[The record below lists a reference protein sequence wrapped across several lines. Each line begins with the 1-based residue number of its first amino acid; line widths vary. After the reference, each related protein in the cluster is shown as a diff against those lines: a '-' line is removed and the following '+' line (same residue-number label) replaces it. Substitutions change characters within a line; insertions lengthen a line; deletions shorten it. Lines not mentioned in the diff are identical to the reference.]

1 LGFIVPSDSG
11 QGGSDW
17 KEFSISAR
25 RSSAWLTRAWAALR
39 ARGRA
44 EQAVSLAPG
53 SAASSKVYALF
64 REVHMTEAE
73 VHARAILAG
82 ALIQSG
88 SIDVNSANLAADWRV
103 QPNTERLHHLVDLLY
118 RAITE
123 TRE

>member
-1 LGFIVPSDSG
+1 MGRAPRAR
-11 QGGSDW
+11 QGGTGR
-17 KEFSISAR
+17 FA
-25 RSSAWLTRAWAALR
+25 R
-39 ARGRA
+39 ARQRR
-44 EQAVSLAPG
+44 VF
-53 SAASSKVYALF
+53 KVYALF

-118 RAITE
+118 RSITE

>member
-1 LGFIVPSDSG
+1 MIGKNIQFLRDVRPPGWREHGPR
-11 QGGSDW
+11 
-17 KEFSISAR
+17 SAR
-25 RSSAWLTRAWAALR
+25 ASGRNRPFRSRP
-39 ARGRA
+39 ARR
-44 EQAVSLAPG
+44 VF
-53 SAASSKVYALF
+53 KVYALL